1 MSKKKIIATSVLSL
15 AMCASVITGATYAL
29 FTSESETNIAINA
42 GNVKLVATLNLTGTS
57 SMGVDMPKGTFQNG
71 GTVSLDEDE
80 VTITLDRMTPGDKA
94 EFEVVLD
101 NQSDVAIQYQTIVKQ
116 ISDTGLFDGL
126 KIMIEDEEFTTTK
139 VFDWIFVEAN
149 QQPADNVI
157 DISVELPVGAGNE
170 YQGTSTQL
178 SVAVNAVQGN
188 ATTENPDVD
197 TTYIYTASDLVS
209 FAKSVNAGNNYS
221 GKTVM
226 LADDIDLA
234 GIEWTP
240 IGQTGATTFSGVFD
254 GQEHTISNLNVDISD
269 LTGNN
274 DGAGLFGWI
283 EEHTASVQIKNVNI
297 DKANVKGHQYAGG
310 LVGYIGGAGA
320 HVISDCSVT
329 NSTLEANKS
338 VGAIFGHTATNVL
351 TVSKVTATD
360 NIIIG
365 ALSGREFGVGA
376 IFGRSNGGSVTTMSK
391 VTVTNNVISQEGA
404 TSAQVSDYYG
414 TCYGTFVLDGKVS
427 ASTSSSEELSNL
439 FSVGDSVTLKNG
451 EFSNAISVPDGKELV
466 VEDIQ
471 LDSYNDYDI
480 GVSVGENSTVTING
494 GIIKAFEYAQV
505 IAASNGAKIVVKD
518 GNYTGGM
525 AVMPSENVDVI
536 IDGGTFDLELVL
548 IGESSP
554 ATGSKIVITGGN
566 FIVPTILNNAIA
578 IEITGGTFNIENI
591 TEYENIK
598 DYITITGGTFSV
610 DPSDYLTAD
619 YIAEQ
624 NDADMWVVSAKI

>member
-29 FTSESETNIAINA
+29 FTSESETNISINA

-57 SMGVDMPKGTFQNG
+57 SMGVDMPKGTFENG
-71 GTVSLDEDE
+71 GTASIDKG
-80 VTITLDRMTPGDKA
+80 TITLERMTPGDKA
-94 EFEVVLD
+94 EFEILLD
-101 NQSDVAIQYQTIVKQ
+101 NQSNVAIQYQTIVKQ
-116 ISDTGLFDGL
+116 VSDTGLFDGL
-126 KIMIEDEEFTTTK
+126 VIMIEGEEFTTTK
-139 VFDWIFVEAN
+139 VYDWVFLAEKE
-149 QQPADNVI
+149 QPADNVI
-157 DISVELPVGAGNE
+157 EVSVELPEDAGNE
-170 YQGTSTQL
+170 YKGTSTQL

-269 LTGNN
+269 LTGND

-391 VTVTNNVISQEGA
+391 VTVEDNVISQEGA

-427 ASTSSSEELSNL
+427 ALTSSSEELSNL

-471 LDSYNDYDI
+471 LDSYNNYDI
-480 GVSVGENSTVTING
+480 GVSVGKNSTVTING

-566 FIVPTILNNAIA
+566 FTVPTILNNAIA

-624 NDADMWVVSAKI
+624 NDAGMWIVSAKI